1 MKRNLKLEVK
11 GMQIKTIIIVAMLC
25 LAMSG
30 IAIAP
35 GNGAEEPAEECC
47 WAKPCGTLVEQC
59 DQETTFV
66 LYDVSD
72 DATIAVTADGYV
84 YLDMENDTEFIEA
97 TRTTERVITPNDV
110 RLTWWHTNYAPNT
123 KVENND
129 YDNGVIVTAV
139 DATFNYMDINYNDK
153 YDIYDPVYLDLDDDG
168 EITIGDI
175 RLTDVPPVTP
185 VKMVDAPNPLQEGAI
200 VDTSEYA
207 GLERWEPVGP
217 NDADLGEELAYIG
230 NDGTVT
236 ELVAWVDADD
246 SGEWNCADK
255 LYINQP
261 NNGMHDKFVTIGDV
275 RLFIPEGDEC
285 VPACGTKVLQGD
297 HDATYILNFVEDL
310 QLAKSVECNA
320 VYVDMDNN
328 NKVSYGDVRLSEVN
342 KMINNEKVHYEP
354 NTKVKVCEE
363 ADLND
368 NLMYI
373 HDGALKYLDID
384 GNPGYSLNDPVYLSF
399 DGADHNIVSGG
410 DIRLTDSPVV
420 KTGALDAAYYGEAWS
435 VVDATL
441 GAEDGDVGM
450 DLMML
455 PGLMPQS
462 GLEDVIGYID
472 SDCTGTWTCSDKL
485 YVQQIVGSENDVEPP
500 NGVDAVKVNGFWDDA
515 YDEFVTVGD
524 LRLYI
529 PQEAIDNEDWEA
541 CGTKV
546 KMCDIDA
553 EYALAIDVMDLISFV
568 DKNGNDRFDEDDAA
582 YVDMDDSKTVTDGDV
597 RLTDTSRKN
606 TEYEANTKVVC
617 DTECEDSDVGLRLEG
632 HGTSWYSGIYTD
644 LLSMLVNATSVK
656 VFDTDCSLS
665 WTCVDALYVQYND
678 GYDPITMNMSPV
690 DNFVTHMDG
699 RLYIPPNMICGEPN
713 GDECDYHAYDAN
725 EDGMITIGEVSNAID
740 DYRAAQINIGMVS
753 EVIDLY
759 RIGGSYCE

>member
-1 MKRNLKLEVK
+1 
-11 GMQIKTIIIVAMLC
+11 MQIKTILIVAMLC

-35 GNGAEEPAEECC
+35 GTGDQDPADECC

-72 DATIAVTADGYV
+72 NAIIAVTADGYV
-84 YLDMENDTEFIEA
+84 YLDMEADFDNNQ
-97 TRTTERVITPNDV
+97 ERVITPNDV

-123 KVENND
+123 KVADDD
-129 YDNGVIVTAV
+129 YDNGAIIVDEYNDYMFT
-139 DATFNYMDINYNDK
+139 YMDINYNNK
-153 YDIYDPVYLDLDDDG
+153 YDIYDPVYIDFEDQFNDQG
-168 EITIGDI
+168 TVSVGDI

-185 VKMVDAPNPLQEGAI
+185 VKMVDAADPLQEGSI
-200 VDTSEYA
+200 VDTSQYA
-207 GLERWEPVGP
+207 GLDRWETVSP
-217 NDADLGEELAYIG
+217 NDADMDADLELIG
-230 NDGTVT
+230 DNGAVT

-261 NNGMHDKFVTIGDV
+261 NDGNELDHEFVTIGDV

-297 HDATYILNFVEDL
+297 HDATYILNFVEEL

-342 KMINNEKVHYEP
+342 KQINGETIHYEP
-354 NTKVKVCEE
+354 NTKVVVCEE

-368 NLMYI
+368 NLFAI

-399 DGADHNIVSGG
+399 DDEDHDIVSEG

-420 KTGALDAAYYGEAWS
+420 KTGVLDAAYYGEAWS

-450 DLMML
+450 ELSML

-485 YVQQIVGSENDVEPP
+485 YVQQIVGYENDEPSEP
-500 NGVDAVKVNGFWDDA
+500 GVAVTQNGFLFNA

-529 PQEAIDNEDWEA
+529 PQEAIDNEDWPA

-553 EYALAIDVMDLISFV
+553 EYALGIDVMHLISFA
-568 DKNGNDRFDEDDAA
+568 DRDYNNVFSNDDAA
-582 YVDMDDSKTVTDGDV
+582 YVDMDYSMTVTDGDV
-597 RLTDTSRKN
+597 RLTSVTRKN
-606 TEYEANTKVVC
+606 TVYEPNTKVVC
-617 DTECEDSDVGLRLEG
+617 NSDMEDGDVGLQLEG
-632 HGTSWYSGIYTD
+632 HGVPWYSGIYTD

-656 VFDTDCSLS
+656 HFDTDCSGS

-678 GYDPITMNMSPV
+678 GYDPITGQMSLV

-699 RLYIPPNMICGEPN
+699 RLYIPPNMICDDVPN
-713 GDECDYHAYDAN
+713 NECEYN
-725 EDGMITIGEVSNAID
+725 EFDSNTDGIITFNEVSAAID
-740 DYRAAQINIGMVS
+740 AFVAGDIEFSVVS
-753 EVIDLY
+753 GLIDLFKLD
-759 RIGGSYCE
+759 GPYCE